1 MLEEKR
7 EVVILLFLFYRNT
20 EEEGGRKM
28 EEVLK
33 KYMQN
38 LTTLSEEEQHIILSE
53 LQIEEYKKGT
63 VLLRQ
68 GDVPSK
74 CYFVLKGCIRQYCI
88 DETGKE
94 VTSNF
99 YTEEQAIA
107 KFNHHK
113 QDKSSPHTLTCLED
127 CLVVV
132 GNLHSEKDMYKKYS
146 QLEEMTRQMIEYN
159 FGEVQEELSLFI
171 ASTPEERY
179 KSLLQKRP
187 HLINRVPQ
195 YQLASY
201 LGITPESLSR
211 IKKRLK
217 Q

>member
-1 MLEEKR
+1 MKE
-7 EVVILLFLFYRNT
+7 IL
-20 EEEGGRKM
+20 M
-28 EEVLK
+28 
-33 KYMQN
+33 KYMTN
-38 LTTLSEEEQHIILSE
+38 LTTLSEEQQRMIVEE

-63 VLLRQ
+63 VLLGQ
-68 GDVPSK
+68 GDVLSK
-74 CYFVLKGCIRQYCI
+74 CYFVLKGCVRQHCI
-88 DETGKE
+88 DESGKE

-107 KFNHHK
+107 NFNHHK
-113 QDKSSPHTLTCLED
+113 QDKLSPHTLTCLED

-132 GNLHSEKDMYKKYS
+132 GDLYSEKDMYKKYS

-159 FGEVQEELSLFI
+159 FGEVQEELTLFI
-171 ASTPEERY
+171 TSTPEERY

-187 HLINRVPQ
+187 HLIDRVPQ